1 VKSAIVTLMI
11 KRQTTIN
18 RIFKLT
24 GIGLHTGREV
34 TLEFLPRREVGIAF
48 MHRGSLIPARY
59 DAVADTRLSTQVAA
73 DDSSVATIEHLMAA
87 FYFAGITNCLVYID
101 GPEVPIMD
109 GSAWEFY
116 QEMWRAG
123 VYEFPENGVY
133 LKVLRSLEVTNNGAY
148 VRVKPLNTLDIT
160 MSIEFRQPVGKQKK
174 RVTDVENAFAIVNS
188 RTFGFLEELEA
199 IRKAGLAKGASLDNA
214 VAIGEDSIVNPHGL
228 RYKKEL
234 VNHKILDLIGDLY
247 TSGYRLLGRVEAHK
261 TGHYL
266 NNLFLR
272 ELFSDPA
279 NYAIY

>member
-1 VKSAIVTLMI
+1 MI

-18 RIFKLT
+18 RIFKIT
-24 GIGLHTGREV
+24 GIGLHTGQPV
-34 TLEFLPRREVGIAF
+34 TLEFLPRREFGVAFIFKGIT
-48 MHRGSLIPARY
+48 IPARY
-59 DAVADTRLSTQVAA
+59 DMVADTRLSTLIAKDGA
-73 DDSSVATIEHLMAA
+73 SVSTIEHLMAA
-87 FYFAGITNCLVYID
+87 FYFSGITNCLVYID

-116 QEMWRAG
+116 QGMWKAG

-133 LKVLRSLEVTNNGAY
+133 LKVLKPVEVSHNDSW

-160 MSIEFRQPVGKQKK
+160 MTIEFRQPVGKQKK

-199 IRKAGLAKGASLDNA
+199 IQKAGLAKGASLDNA
-214 VAIGEDSIVNPHGL
+214 VAIGEDNIVNPHGL

-234 VNHKILDLIGDLY
+234 VNHKILDLIGDIY
-247 TSGYRLLGRVEAHK
+247 TSGYRILGKIEANK

-266 NNLFLR
+266 NNLLLK
-272 ELFSDPA
+272 EIFSDSA
-279 NYAIY
+279 NYGIY

>member
-1 VKSAIVTLMI
+1 MI

-18 RIFKLT
+18 RIFKVS

-34 TLEFLPRREVGIAF
+34 NLEFLPRREFGIAF
-48 MHRGSLIPARY
+48 VHNGCTIEARY
-59 DAVADTRLSTQVAA
+59 DKVADTRLSTQVAENGA
-73 DDSSVATIEHLMAA
+73 SVATIEHLMAA
-87 FYFAGITNCLVYID
+87 FYFSGITNCLVYID

-123 VYEFPENGVY
+123 VYEFPDAGVY
-133 LKVLRSLEVTNNGAY
+133 LKVLRPVEARNNDAY
-148 VRVKPLNTLDIT
+148 VKVKPLNTLDIT
-160 MSIEFRQPVGKQKK
+160 MSIDFRPPVGKQKK

-199 IRKAGLAKGASLDNA
+199 IQKAGLAKGASLENA

-247 TSGYRLLGRVEAHK
+247 TSGFRLLARVEAHK
-261 TGHYL
+261 SGHYL
-266 NNLFLR
+266 NNLLLK
-272 ELFSDPA
+272 EIFSDPA

>member
-1 VKSAIVTLMI
+1 MI

-18 RIFKLT
+18 RIIKLA

-34 TLEFLPRREVGIAF
+34 TLEFLPRREFGIAF
-48 MHRGSLIPARY
+48 VHNGCLIPARY
-59 DAVADTRLSTQVAA
+59 DAVADTRLSTQVANGGA
-73 DDSSVATIEHLMAA
+73 AVATIEHLMAA
-87 FYFAGITNCLVYID
+87 FYFSGITNCLVYID

-123 VYEFPENGVY
+123 IYEFPETGVY
-133 LKVLRSLEVTNNGAY
+133 LKVLRPVEVWHNDAY

-160 MSIEFRQPVGKQKK
+160 MTIEFRPPVGRQRK
-174 RVTDVENAFAIVNS
+174 RVTDVENAIAIINS
-188 RTFGFLEELEA
+188 RTFVLHEEIEA
-199 IRKAGLAKGASLDNA
+199 IKKAGLAKGGSLDNA
-214 VAIGEDSIVNPHGL
+214 VIIGGDSIVNPHGL

-234 VNHKILDLIGDLY
+234 VNHKILDLIGDLF

-266 NNLFLR
+266 NNLLVK
-272 ELFSDPA
+272 EIFSDPA

>member
-1 VKSAIVTLMI
+1 M
-11 KRQTTIN
+11 
-18 RIFKLT
+18 
-24 GIGLHTGREV
+24 
-34 TLEFLPRREVGIAF
+34 
-48 MHRGSLIPARY
+48 
-59 DAVADTRLSTQVAA
+59 VADTRLSTLIASEGA
-73 DDSSVATIEHLMAA
+73 SVSTIEHLMAA
-87 FYFAGITNCLVYID
+87 FYFSGITNCLVYID

-116 QEMWRAG
+116 QGMWKAG

-133 LKVLRSLEVTNNGAY
+133 LKVLRPLEVTHNDAW
-148 VRVKPLNTLDIT
+148 VRIKPHNTLDIT
-160 MSIEFRQPVGKQKK
+160 MTIEFRQPVGKQKK

-199 IRKAGLAKGASLDNA
+199 IQKAGLAKGASLDNA

-228 RYKKEL
+228 RYKQEL
-234 VNHKILDLIGDLY
+234 VNHKILDLIGDIY
-247 TSGYRLLGRVEAHK
+247 TSGYRILGKIEANK

-266 NNLFLR
+266 NNLLLK

>member
-1 VKSAIVTLMI
+1 MI

-18 RIFKLT
+18 RIFKLS

-34 TLEFLPRREVGIAF
+34 TLEFLPRREFGIAF
-48 MHRGSLIPARY
+48 VHNGCLIPARY
-59 DAVADTRLSTQVAA
+59 DKVADTRLSTQIAENGA
-73 DDSSVATIEHLMAA
+73 SVATIEHLMAA
-87 FYFAGITNCLVYID
+87 FYFSGLTNCLVYIN

-123 VYEFPENGVY
+123 VYEFPESGVY
-133 LKVLRSLEVTNNGAY
+133 LKVLRPLEVSSGDAF

-160 MSIEFRQPVGKQKK
+160 MTIEFRPPVGKQRK
-174 RVTDVENAFAIVNS
+174 RVTDVENAFSIVNS
-188 RTFGFLEELEA
+188 RTFTLLEEIEA
-199 IRKAGLAKGASLDNA
+199 IREAGLAKGGSLDNA
-214 VAIGEDSIVNPHGL
+214 VVIGDDSIVNPHGL

-247 TSGYRLLGRVEAHK
+247 TGSYRLLGRVEAHK

-266 NNLFLR
+266 NNLFLK